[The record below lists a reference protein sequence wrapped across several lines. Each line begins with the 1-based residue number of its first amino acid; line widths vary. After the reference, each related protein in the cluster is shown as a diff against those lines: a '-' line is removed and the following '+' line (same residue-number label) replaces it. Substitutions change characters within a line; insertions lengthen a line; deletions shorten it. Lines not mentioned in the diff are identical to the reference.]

1 MPIYTE
7 KGWFNNKIKEDK
19 IELIPITPIDW
30 LREYKAERV
39 PIGAKIVEAEVN
51 NMKKKYP
58 YIDDEIAEYYAKMEG
73 VKHKQHY
80 FMYGNIE
87 RDEER
92 KLERNTES
100 IIRRGVIT
108 LDYDDKDTPSLDDFI
123 STIKEKKPNVECYIY
138 PTIKYTDAFPRWRV
152 VFETDRPLLSYEY
165 KKVAEELAN
174 TIGIKYDKSV
184 INDWQKFAGLPVT
197 TPKNAHIEPVYI
209 EGEKLK
215 TPDIKDMKPPIKSTP
230 KIVGTYASN
239 FNNNGTIPHDDA
251 IEIMKRYVE
260 VNEAELMDY
269 INSVRDIFV
278 IAKAISC
285 GEIDYDTGVECTKIL
300 ALGNTDWIYGTKN
313 KMGNLEK
320 LHLMLHRGVYKNP
333 WSFYYWFKVRTD
345 RQFNPSDTSK
355 ELKKRIHEDSE
366 QWKIEHAETKRDG
379 TVKKPN
385 LPVRVT
391 ADIVKRHCDMGRL
404 GSYDVDTRYL
414 GIYNPDTGIH
424 DSSEYYRKTLFRAA
438 ERSLTRNECKEVL
451 DLLLNEAEDREK
463 EPDYNYLIFKN
474 GIYNAIT
481 KQLEP
486 FSPNFVFE
494 STIEVNYN
502 PDAVEPVFPDGWTFS
517 KWMDVSMGGVEEK
530 KELMWQLI
538 AGTIHANKPSGHVA
552 FLYSKVGSSGK
563 STMENLLQNLV
574 GKKRSIALRLKDIEN
589 RFDNS
594 GAVGKALVIGDDNSP
609 KDYNPDSANLK
620 SMVTGDPLKIEAKGE
635 KAQTHNLSCQ
645 VVQSMNGLPN
655 FGDVTDGLIRRLRII
670 EFKKSFKGAENN
682 PHVKEKYIKDPRLLE
697 WIAKESLKY
706 LVLSG
711 EWINTEE
718 NKRYTKEI
726 IMDSDP
732 VARYVEERIPQFTS
746 TRLPSKFLYADFKA
760 VYALENGRSTKL
772 SRNIFTKQIKEYMKA
787 EGWTY
792 DKNNKKPVEAFHK
805 ADWQLYTDIVKE
817 WDIIYNYEKE
827 STVCQPMFI
836 KENDI

>member
-7 KGWFNNKIKEDK
+7 KGWFNEQIRVEKTD
-19 IELIPITPIDW
+19 LSPINWLKTYTPN
-30 LREYKAERV
+30 RV
-39 PIGAKIVEAEVN
+39 PKGATIFNGDVEN
-51 NMKKKYP
+51 IQKKYP
-58 YIDDEIAEYYAKMEG
+58 YANDEIAEYYVKMEG
-73 VKHKQHY
+73 IKSKQRY
-80 FMYGNIE
+80 FMSGYIE
-87 RDEER
+87 KDEEER
-92 KLERNTES
+92 KLKRSTDS
-100 IIRRGVIT
+100 IIRRDVIT
-108 LDYDDKDTPSLDDFI
+108 LDYDDKGTPSLDELVRI
-123 STIKEKKPNVECYIY
+123 VKNKKPHVECYIY
-138 PTIKYTDAFPRWRV
+138 PTIKYTDEFPRWRV
-152 VFETDRPLLSYEY
+152 VFEPDRPLLEYEY
-165 KKVAEELAN
+165 KQVAEELAE

-184 INDWQKFAGLPVT
+184 INDWQKFAGLPVI
-197 TPKNAHIEPVYI
+197 TPKNSHIDPVYI

-215 TPDIKDMKPPIKSTP
+215 TPDIKEMKPPIKRTE
-230 KIVGTYASN
+230 KVIGEYASK
-239 FNNNGTIPHDDA
+239 FNDNGNIPHDDA
-251 IEIMKRYVE
+251 IEIMERYVE
-260 VNEAELMDY
+260 VNEAELMGYDKP
-269 INSVRDIFV
+269 VTDMFV
-278 IAKAISC
+278 IAKAISA

-300 ALGNTDWIYGTKN
+300 ALGNTEWIHGTKD
-313 KMGNLEK
+313 KIGNLSK

-345 RQFNPSDTSK
+345 RQFKPSDTSE

-379 TVKKPN
+379 TLKKPK
-385 LPVRVT
+385 LPVRVV
-391 ADIVKRHCDMGRL
+391 ADIIKRHCSCGRL

-414 GIYNPDTGIH
+414 GIFNPDDGTH

-474 GIYNAIT
+474 GIYNATT

-574 GKKRSIALRLKDIEN
+574 GKQRSIALRLKDIEN

-718 NKRYTKEI
+718 NKRYIKEI

-732 VARYVEERIPQFTS
+732 VARYVEERIPRFTS
-746 TRLPSKFLYADFKA
+746 TRLPSGFLYEDFKA
-760 VYALENGRSTKL
+760 VYLLENNRNTKL
-772 SRNIFTKQIKEYMKA
+772 GQNTFTKQIRGYMEAK
-787 EGWTY
+787 GWTF
-792 DKNNKKPVEAFHK
+792 DSKNKKPLQEFHE
-805 ADWQLYTDIVKE
+805 ADWRLYRETVPYSSV
-817 WDIIYNYEKE
+817 IYNYEKE
-827 STVCQPMFI
+827 TTRLQGVFL
-836 KENDI
+836 KERNT

>member
-7 KGWFNNKIKEDK
+7 KGWFNNKISVEKT
-19 IELIPITPIDW
+19 ELSPIDW
-30 LREYKAERV
+30 LKTYTPNRV
-39 PIGAKIVEAEVN
+39 PKGATVLNGDVKRMQE
-51 NMKKKYP
+51 KYP
-58 YIDDEIAEYYAKMEG
+58 YTNDEIAEYYAKMEG
-73 VKHKQHY
+73 IKNNQLY
-80 FMYGNIE
+80 FMSGYIE
-87 RDEER
+87 RDEEN
-92 KLERNTES
+92 KLKRNTDS
-100 IIRRGVIT
+100 IIRRGIIT
-108 LDYDDKDTPSLDDFI
+108 LDYDDKDTPSLDEFVSI
-123 STIKEKKPNVECYIY
+123 IKEKKPNVECYIY
-138 PTIKYTDAFPRWRV
+138 PTIKYTDDFPRWRV
-152 VFETDRPLLSYEY
+152 VFEPDRPLLEYEY
-165 KKVAEELAN
+165 KIVAKELAD
-174 TIGIKYDKSV
+174 TIGIEYDKSV
-184 INDWQKFAGLPVT
+184 INDWQKFAGLPVIT
-197 TPKNAHIEPVYI
+197 LKNSHIEPVYI

-215 TPDIKDMKPPIKSTP
+215 TPDIKDIKPPIKHTE
-230 KIVGTYASN
+230 KVTGKYASK
-239 FNNNGTIPHDDA
+239 FNDNGNIPHDDA

-260 VNEAELMDY
+260 VNEAELMGYDKP
-269 INSVRDIFV
+269 VTDMLV
-278 IAKAISC
+278 IAKAISS

-300 ALGNTDWIYGTKN
+300 ALGNTDWIHGTKD
-313 KMGNLEK
+313 KIGNLSK

-379 TVKKPN
+379 TLKKPN

-391 ADIVKRHCDMGRL
+391 ADILKRHCDMGRL

-414 GIYNPDTGIH
+414 GIYNPDTGTY

-451 DLLLNEAEDREK
+451 DLLLNEVEDREK
-463 EPDYNYLIFKN
+463 ETDYNYLIFKN
-474 GIYNAIT
+474 GIYNATT

-530 KELMWQLI
+530 KKLMWQLI

-620 SMVTGDPLKIEAKGE
+620 SMVTGDPMKIEAKGE

-645 VVQSMNGLPN
+645 VVQSMNGLPS
-655 FGDVTDGLIRRLRII
+655 FGDVTDGLTRRLRII
-670 EFKKSFKGAENN
+670 EFTKSFKGAENN
-682 PHVKEKYIKDPRLLE
+682 PNVKEKYIKNQSLLE
-697 WIAKESLKY
+697 WIAKEALEHV
-706 LVLSG
+706 VLSG

-718 NKRYTKEI
+718 NKRYIKEI

-732 VARYVEERIPQFTS
+732 VARYVEERIPRFTS
-746 TRLPSKFLYADFKA
+746 TRLPTLFLYADFKA
-760 VYALENGRSTKL
+760 VYALENGRNTKL
-772 SRNIFTKQIKEYMKA
+772 SRNMFTKQIKEYMKA
-787 EGWTY
+787 DGWKY
-792 DKNNKKPVEAFHK
+792 DKNNKKPLEAFHK

-817 WDIIYNYEKE
+817 WDIIYNYDKE
-827 STVCQPMFI
+827 STVCQPMLI

>member
-7 KGWFNNKIKEDK
+7 KGWFNNKISVEKT
-19 IELIPITPIDW
+19 ELSPIDW
-30 LREYKAERV
+30 LKTYTPNRV
-39 PIGAKIVEAEVN
+39 PKGATVLNGDVKRMQE
-51 NMKKKYP
+51 KYP
-58 YIDDEIAEYYAKMEG
+58 YTNDEIAEYYAKMEG
-73 VKHKQHY
+73 IKNNQLY
-80 FMYGNIE
+80 FMSGYIE
-87 RDEER
+87 RDEEN
-92 KLERNTES
+92 KLKRNTDS
-100 IIRRGVIT
+100 IIRRGIIT
-108 LDYDDKDTPSLDDFI
+108 LDYDDKDTPSLDEFVSI
-123 STIKEKKPNVECYIY
+123 IKEKKPNVECYIY
-138 PTIKYTDAFPRWRV
+138 PTIKYTDDFPRWRV
-152 VFETDRPLLSYEY
+152 VFEPDRPLLEYEY
-165 KKVAEELAN
+165 KIVAKELAD
-174 TIGIKYDKSV
+174 TIGIEYDKSV
-184 INDWQKFAGLPVT
+184 INDWQKFAGLPVIT
-197 TPKNAHIEPVYI
+197 LKNSHIEPVYI

-215 TPDIKDMKPPIKSTP
+215 TPDIKDIKPPIKHTE
-230 KIVGTYASN
+230 KVTGEYASK
-239 FNNNGTIPHDDA
+239 FNDNGNIPHDDA
-251 IEIMKRYVE
+251 IEIMKCYVE
-260 VNEAELMDY
+260 VNEAELMGYDKP
-269 INSVRDIFV
+269 VTDMLV
-278 IAKAISC
+278 IAKAISS

-300 ALGNTDWIYGTKN
+300 ALGNTDWIHGTKD
-313 KMGNLEK
+313 KIGNLSK

-379 TVKKPN
+379 TLKKPN

-391 ADIVKRHCDMGRL
+391 ADILKRHCDMGRL

-414 GIYNPDTGIH
+414 GIYNPDTGTY

-451 DLLLNEAEDREK
+451 DLLLNEVEDREK
-463 EPDYNYLIFKN
+463 ETDYNYLIFKN
-474 GIYNAIT
+474 GIYNATT

-517 KWMDVSMGGVEEK
+517 KWLDVSMGGVEEK
-530 KELMWQLI
+530 KKLMWQLI

-620 SMVTGDPLKIEAKGE
+620 SMVTGDPMKIEAKGE

-645 VVQSMNGLPN
+645 VVQSMNGLPS
-655 FGDVTDGLIRRLRII
+655 FGDVTDGLTRRLRII
-670 EFKKSFKGAENN
+670 EFTKSFKGAENN
-682 PHVKEKYIKDPRLLE
+682 PNVKEKYIKKQSLLE
-697 WIAKESLKY
+697 WIAKEALEHV
-706 LVLSG
+706 VLSG

-718 NKRYTKEI
+718 NKRYIKEI

-732 VARYVEERIPQFTS
+732 VARYVEERIPRFTS
-746 TRLPSKFLYADFKA
+746 TRLPTLFLYADFKA
-760 VYALENGRSTKL
+760 VYALENGRNTKL
-772 SRNIFTKQIKEYMKA
+772 SRNMFTKQIKEYMKA
-787 EGWTY
+787 DGWKY
-792 DKNNKKPVEAFHK
+792 DKNNKKPLEAFHK

-817 WDIIYNYEKE
+817 WDIIYNYDKE
-827 STVCQPMFI
+827 STVCQPMLI

>member
-1 MPIYTE
+1 MPIYIE
-7 KGWFNNKIKEDK
+7 KGWFNNKISVEKT
-19 IELIPITPIDW
+19 ELSPIDW
-30 LREYKAERV
+30 LKTYTPNRV
-39 PIGAKIVEAEVN
+39 PKGATVLNGDVKRMQE
-51 NMKKKYP
+51 KYP
-58 YIDDEIAEYYAKMEG
+58 YTNDEIAEYYAKMEG
-73 VKHKQHY
+73 IKNNQLY
-80 FMYGNIE
+80 FMSGYIE
-87 RDEER
+87 RDEEN
-92 KLERNTES
+92 KLKRNTDS
-100 IIRRGVIT
+100 IIRRGIIT
-108 LDYDDKDTPSLDDFI
+108 LDYDDKDTPSLNEFVSI
-123 STIKEKKPNVECYIY
+123 IKDKKPNVECYIY
-138 PTIKYTDAFPRWRV
+138 PTIKYTDDFPRWRV
-152 VFETDRPLLSYEY
+152 VFEPDRPLLEYEY
-165 KKVAEELAN
+165 KIVAEELAN

-184 INDWQKFAGLPVT
+184 INDWQKFAGLPVIT
-197 TPKNAHIEPVYI
+197 LKNSHIEPVYI

-215 TPDIKDMKPPIKSTP
+215 TPDIKDIKPPIKQTE
-230 KIVGTYASN
+230 KVTGEYASK
-239 FNNNGTIPHDDA
+239 FNNNGNIPHDDA

-260 VNEAELMDY
+260 VNEAELMGYDKP
-269 INSVRDIFV
+269 VTDMLV
-278 IAKAISC
+278 IAKAISS

-300 ALGNTDWIYGTKN
+300 ALGNTDWIHGTKD
-313 KMGNLEK
+313 KIGNLSK

-379 TVKKPN
+379 TLKKPN

-391 ADIVKRHCDMGRL
+391 ADILKRHCDIGRL

-414 GIYNPDTGIH
+414 GIYNPDTGTY

-463 EPDYNYLIFKN
+463 ETDYNYLIFKN
-474 GIYNAIT
+474 GIYNATT

-620 SMVTGDPLKIEAKGE
+620 SMVTGDPMKIEAKGE

-645 VVQSMNGLPN
+645 VVQSMNGLPS
-655 FGDVTDGLIRRLRII
+655 FGDVTDGLTRRLRII
-670 EFKKSFKGAENN
+670 EFTKSFKGAENN
-682 PHVKEKYIKDPRLLE
+682 PNVKEKYIKNQSLLE
-697 WIAKESLKY
+697 WIAKEALEHV
-706 LVLSG
+706 VLSG

-718 NKRYTKEI
+718 NKRYIKEI

-746 TRLPSKFLYADFKA
+746 TRLPLKFLYADFKA
-760 VYALENGRSTKL
+760 VYALENGRSTRL

-827 STVCQPMFI
+827 RTVCQPMLI

>member
-7 KGWFNNKIKEDK
+7 KGWFNNKISVEKT
-19 IELIPITPIDW
+19 ELSPIDW
-30 LREYKAERV
+30 LKTYTPNRV
-39 PIGAKIVEAEVN
+39 PKGATVLNGDVKRMQE
-51 NMKKKYP
+51 KYP
-58 YIDDEIAEYYAKMEG
+58 YTNDEIAEYYAKMEG
-73 VKHKQHY
+73 IKNNQLY
-80 FMYGNIE
+80 FMSGYIE
-87 RDEER
+87 RDEEN
-92 KLERNTES
+92 KLKRNTDS
-100 IIRRGVIT
+100 IIRRGIIT
-108 LDYDDKDTPSLDDFI
+108 LDYDDKDTPSLDEFVSI
-123 STIKEKKPNVECYIY
+123 IKEKKPNVECYIY
-138 PTIKYTDAFPRWRV
+138 PTIKYTNDFPRWRV
-152 VFETDRPLLSYEY
+152 VFEPDRPLLEYEY
-165 KKVAEELAN
+165 KIVAKELAD
-174 TIGIKYDKSV
+174 TIGIEYDKSV
-184 INDWQKFAGLPVT
+184 INDWQKFAGLPVIT
-197 TPKNAHIEPVYI
+197 LKNSHIEPVYI

-215 TPDIKDMKPPIKSTP
+215 TPDIKDIKPPIKHTE
-230 KIVGTYASN
+230 KVTGEYASK
-239 FNNNGTIPHDDA
+239 FNDNGNIPHDDA

-260 VNEAELMDY
+260 VNEAELMGYDKP
-269 INSVRDIFV
+269 VTDMLV
-278 IAKAISC
+278 IAKAISS

-300 ALGNTDWIYGTKN
+300 ALGNTDWIHGK
-313 KMGNLEK
+313 KDKIGNLSK

-379 TVKKPN
+379 TLKKPN

-391 ADIVKRHCDMGRL
+391 ADILKRHCDMGRL

-414 GIYNPDTGIH
+414 GIYNPDTGTY

-451 DLLLNEAEDREK
+451 DLLLNEVEDREK
-463 EPDYNYLIFKN
+463 ETDYNYLIFKN
-474 GIYNAIT
+474 GIYNATT

-530 KELMWQLI
+530 KKLMWQLI

-620 SMVTGDPLKIEAKGE
+620 SMVTGDPMKIEAKGE

-645 VVQSMNGLPN
+645 VVQSMNGLPS
-655 FGDVTDGLIRRLRII
+655 FGDVTDGLTRRLRII
-670 EFKKSFKGAENN
+670 EFTKSFKGAENN
-682 PHVKEKYIKDPRLLE
+682 PNVKEKYIKNQSLLE
-697 WIAKESLKY
+697 WIAKEALEHV
-706 LVLSG
+706 VLSG

-718 NKRYTKEI
+718 NKRYIKEI

-746 TRLPSKFLYADFKA
+746 TRLPLKFLYADFKA
-760 VYALENGRSTKL
+760 VYALENGRSTRL
-772 SRNIFTKQIKEYMKA
+772 SRNMFTKQIKEYMKA

-792 DKNNKKPVEAFHK
+792 DKNNKKPLEAFHK

-817 WDIIYNYEKE
+817 WDIIYNYDKE
-827 STVCQPMFI
+827 STVCQPMLI

>member
-7 KGWFNNKIKEDK
+7 KGWFNNKISVEKT
-19 IELIPITPIDW
+19 ELSPIDW
-30 LREYKAERV
+30 LKTYTPNRV
-39 PIGAKIVEAEVN
+39 PKGATVLNGDVKRMQE
-51 NMKKKYP
+51 KYP
-58 YIDDEIAEYYAKMEG
+58 YTNDEIAEYYAKMEG
-73 VKHKQHY
+73 IKNNQLY
-80 FMYGNIE
+80 FMSGYIE
-87 RDEER
+87 RDEEN
-92 KLERNTES
+92 KLKRNTDS
-100 IIRRGVIT
+100 IIRRGIIT
-108 LDYDDKDTPSLDDFI
+108 LDYDDKDTPSLDEFVSI
-123 STIKEKKPNVECYIY
+123 IKEKKPNVECYIY
-138 PTIKYTDAFPRWRV
+138 PTIKYTDDFPRWRV
-152 VFETDRPLLSYEY
+152 VFEPDRPLLEYEY
-165 KKVAEELAN
+165 KIVAKELAD
-174 TIGIKYDKSV
+174 TIGIEYDKSV
-184 INDWQKFAGLPVT
+184 INDWQKFAGLPVIT
-197 TPKNAHIEPVYI
+197 LKNSHIEPVYI

-215 TPDIKDMKPPIKSTP
+215 TPDIKDIKPPIKHTE
-230 KIVGTYASN
+230 KVTGEYASK
-239 FNNNGTIPHDDA
+239 FNDNGNIPHDDA

-260 VNEAELMDY
+260 VNEAELMGYDKP
-269 INSVRDIFV
+269 VTDMLV
-278 IAKAISC
+278 IAKAISS

-300 ALGNTDWIYGTKN
+300 ALGNTDWIYGTKD
-313 KMGNLEK
+313 KIGNLSK

-379 TVKKPN
+379 TVKKPKP
-385 LPVRVT
+385 PVRVV
-391 ADIVKRHCDMGRL
+391 ADIMKRHCDMGRL
-404 GSYDVDTRYL
+404 GSYDADTRYL
-414 GIYNPDTGIH
+414 GIYNPDTGTY

-463 EPDYNYLIFKN
+463 ETDYNYLIFKN

-494 STIEVNYN
+494 STIGINYN

-517 KWMDVSMGGVEEK
+517 EWMDVSMGGVEEK

-538 AGTIHANKPSGHVA
+538 ASTIHANKPSGHVA

-563 STMENLLQNLV
+563 STTQNLLQNLV
-574 GKKRSIALRLKDIEN
+574 SKERSVALRLKDIEN

-594 GAVGKALVIGDDNSP
+594 RAVGKALVIGDDNSP

-620 SMVTGDPLKIEAKGE
+620 TMATGDPLKIEAKGE
-635 KAQTHNLSCQ
+635 NAQTHNLSCQ
-645 VVQSMNGLPN
+645 VVQSMNGLPS
-655 FGDVTDGLIRRLRII
+655 FGDVTDGLTRRLRII
-670 EFKKSFKGAENN
+670 EFTKSFKGAENN
-682 PHVKEKYIKDPRLLE
+682 PNVKEKYIKDQSLLE
-697 WIAKESLKY
+697 WIAKEALKH

-711 EWINTEE
+711 EWIETEE
-718 NKRYTKEI
+718 HKRYIKEI

-746 TRLPSKFLYADFKA
+746 TRLPLKFLYADFKA
-760 VYALENGRSTKL
+760 VYALENGRSTRL
-772 SRNIFTKQIKEYMKA
+772 SRNMFTKQIKEYMKA
-787 EGWTY
+787 DGWKY
-792 DKNNKKPVEAFHK
+792 DKNNKKPLEAFHK

-817 WDIIYNYEKE
+817 WDIIYNYDKE
-827 STVCQPMFI
+827 STVCQPMLI

>member
-7 KGWFNNKIKEDK
+7 KGWFNHKISVEKT
-19 IELIPITPIDW
+19 ELSPIDW
-30 LREYKAERV
+30 LKTYTPNRV
-39 PIGAKIVEAEVN
+39 PKGATVLNGDVKRMQE
-51 NMKKKYP
+51 KYP
-58 YIDDEIAEYYAKMEG
+58 YTNDEIAEYYAKMEG
-73 VKHKQHY
+73 IKNNQLY
-80 FMYGNIE
+80 FMSGYIE
-87 RDEER
+87 RDEEN
-92 KLERNTES
+92 KLKRNTDS
-100 IIRRGVIT
+100 IIRRGIIT
-108 LDYDDKDTPSLDDFI
+108 LDYDDKDTPSLDEFVSI
-123 STIKEKKPNVECYIY
+123 IKEKKPNVECYIY
-138 PTIKYTDAFPRWRV
+138 PTIKYTDDFPRWRV
-152 VFETDRPLLSYEY
+152 VFEPDRPLLEYEY
-165 KKVAEELAN
+165 KIVAKELAD
-174 TIGIKYDKSV
+174 TIGIEYDKSV
-184 INDWQKFAGLPVT
+184 INDWQKFAGLPVIT
-197 TPKNAHIEPVYI
+197 LKNSHIEPVYI

-215 TPDIKDMKPPIKSTP
+215 TPDIKDIKPPIKHTE
-230 KIVGTYASN
+230 KVTGEYASK
-239 FNNNGTIPHDDA
+239 FNDNGNIPHDDA

-260 VNEAELMDY
+260 VNEAELMGYDKP
-269 INSVRDIFV
+269 VTDMLV
-278 IAKAISC
+278 IAKAISS

-300 ALGNTDWIYGTKN
+300 ALGNTDWIHGTKD
-313 KMGNLEK
+313 KIGNLSK

-379 TVKKPN
+379 TLKKPN

-391 ADIVKRHCDMGRL
+391 ADILKRHCDMGRL

-414 GIYNPDTGIH
+414 GIYNPDTGTY

-451 DLLLNEAEDREK
+451 DLLLNEVEDREK
-463 EPDYNYLIFKN
+463 ETDYNYLIFKN
-474 GIYNAIT
+474 GIYNATT

-530 KELMWQLI
+530 KKLMWQLI

-620 SMVTGDPLKIEAKGE
+620 SMVTGDPMKIEAKGE

-645 VVQSMNGLPN
+645 VVQSMNGLPS
-655 FGDVTDGLIRRLRII
+655 FGDVTDGLTRRLRII
-670 EFKKSFKGAENN
+670 EFTKSFKGAENN
-682 PHVKEKYIKDPRLLE
+682 PNVKEKYIKNQSLLE
-697 WIAKESLKY
+697 WIAKEALEHV
-706 LVLSG
+706 VLSG

-718 NKRYTKEI
+718 NKRYIKEI

-746 TRLPSKFLYADFKA
+746 TRLPLKFLYADFKA
-760 VYALENGRSTKL
+760 VYALENGRSTRL
-772 SRNIFTKQIKEYMKA
+772 SRNMFTKQIKEYMKA

-792 DKNNKKPVEAFHK
+792 DKNNKKPLEAFHK

-817 WDIIYNYEKE
+817 WDIIYKYDKE
-827 STVCQPMFI
+827 STVCQPMLI

>member
-7 KGWFNNKIKEDK
+7 KGWFNNKISVEKT
-19 IELIPITPIDW
+19 ELSPIDW
-30 LREYKAERV
+30 LKTYTPNRV
-39 PIGAKIVEAEVN
+39 PKGATVLNGDVKRMQE
-51 NMKKKYP
+51 KYP
-58 YIDDEIAEYYAKMEG
+58 YTNDEIAEYYAKMEG
-73 VKHKQHY
+73 IKNNQLY
-80 FMYGNIE
+80 FMSGYIE
-87 RDEER
+87 RDEEN
-92 KLERNTES
+92 KLKRNTDS
-100 IIRRGVIT
+100 IIRRGIIT
-108 LDYDDKDTPSLDDFI
+108 LDYDDKDTPSLDEFVSI
-123 STIKEKKPNVECYIY
+123 IKEKKPNVECYIY
-138 PTIKYTDAFPRWRV
+138 PTIKYTDDFPRWRV
-152 VFETDRPLLSYEY
+152 VFEPDRPLLEYEY
-165 KKVAEELAN
+165 KIVAKELAD
-174 TIGIKYDKSV
+174 TIGIEYDKSV
-184 INDWQKFAGLPVT
+184 INDWQKFAGLPVIT
-197 TPKNAHIEPVYI
+197 LKNSHIEPVYI

-215 TPDIKDMKPPIKSTP
+215 TPDIKDIKPPIKHTE
-230 KIVGTYASN
+230 KVTGEYASK
-239 FNNNGTIPHDDA
+239 FNDNGNIPHDDA

-260 VNEAELMDY
+260 VNEAELMGYDKP
-269 INSVRDIFV
+269 VTDMLV
-278 IAKAISC
+278 IAKAISS

-300 ALGNTDWIYGTKN
+300 ALGNTDWIYGTKD
-313 KMGNLEK
+313 KIGNLSK

-379 TVKKPN
+379 TVKKPKP
-385 LPVRVT
+385 PVRVV
-391 ADIVKRHCDMGRL
+391 ADIMKRHCDMGRL
-404 GSYDVDTRYL
+404 GSYDADTRYL
-414 GIYNPDTGIH
+414 GIYNPDTGTY

-451 DLLLNEAEDREK
+451 DLLLNEAQDREK
-463 EPDYNYLIFKN
+463 ETDYNYLIFKN

-494 STIEVNYN
+494 STIGINYN

-517 KWMDVSMGGVEEK
+517 EWMDVSMGGVEEK

-538 AGTIHANKPSGHVA
+538 ASTIHANKPSGHVA

-563 STMENLLQNLV
+563 STTQNLLQNLV
-574 GKKRSIALRLKDIEN
+574 SKERSVALRLKDIEN

-594 GAVGKALVIGDDNSP
+594 RAVGKALVIGDDNSP

-620 SMVTGDPLKIEAKGE
+620 TMATGDPLKIEAKGE
-635 KAQTHNLSCQ
+635 NAQTHNLSCQ
-645 VVQSMNGLPN
+645 VVQSMNGLPS
-655 FGDVTDGLIRRLRII
+655 FGDVTDGLTRRLRII
-670 EFKKSFKGAENN
+670 EFTKSFKGAENN
-682 PHVKEKYIKDPRLLE
+682 PNVKEKYIKDQSLLE
-697 WIAKESLKY
+697 WIAKEALKH

-711 EWINTEE
+711 EWIETEE
-718 NKRYTKEI
+718 HKRYIKEI

-746 TRLPSKFLYADFKA
+746 TRLPLKFLYADFKA
-760 VYALENGRSTKL
+760 VYALENGRSTRL
-772 SRNIFTKQIKEYMKA
+772 SRNMFTKQIKEYMKA
-787 EGWTY
+787 DGWKY
-792 DKNNKKPVEAFHK
+792 DKNNKKPLEAFHK

-817 WDIIYNYEKE
+817 WDIIYNYDKE
-827 STVCQPMFI
+827 STVCQPMLI

>member
-197 TPKNAHIEPVYI
+197 TPKNAHIEPVYM

-260 VNEAELMDY
+260 VYEAELMDY

-278 IAKAISC
+278 IAKAISS

-300 ALGNTDWIYGTKN
+300 ALGNTEWIYGTKN

-385 LPVRVT
+385 LPVQVT
-391 ADIVKRHCDMGRL
+391 ADILKRYCDMGRL
-404 GSYDVDTRYL
+404 GSYDADTRYL
-414 GIYNPDTGIH
+414 GIYNPDTGTY

-451 DLLLNEAEDREK
+451 DLLLNEVENK
-463 EPDYNYLIFKN
+463 ERTLDYNYIIFKN
-474 GIYNAIT
+474 GIYNVTT

-494 STIEVNYN
+494 STIGVNYN

-517 KWMDVSMGGVEEK
+517 KWMDDSMGGVEEK

-563 STMENLLQNLV
+563 STMQNLLQNLV
-574 GKKRSIALRLKDIEN
+574 SKERSVALRLKDIEN

-594 GAVGKALVIGDDNSP
+594 RAVGKALVIGDDNSP

-620 SMVTGDPLKIEAKGE
+620 TMATGDPLKIEAKGE
-635 KAQTHNLSCQ
+635 NAQTHNLSCQ
-645 VVQSMNGLPN
+645 VVQSMNGLPS
-655 FGDVTDGLIRRLRII
+655 FGDVTDGLTRRLRII
-670 EFKKSFKGAENN
+670 EFTKSFKGAENN
-682 PHVKEKYIKDPRLLE
+682 PNVKEKYIKDPRLLE
-697 WIAKESLKY
+697 WIAKEALEH

-718 NKRYTKEI
+718 NKRYIKEI

-746 TRLPSKFLYADFKA
+746 TRLPLKFLYADFKA
-760 VYALENGRSTKL
+760 VYALENGRSTRL
-772 SRNIFTKQIKEYMKA
+772 SRNIFTKQIKKYMKA

-827 STVCQPMFI
+827 RTVCQPMLI

>member
-278 IAKAISC
+278 IAKAISS

>member
-1 MPIYTE
+1 MPIYIE
-7 KGWFNNKIKEDK
+7 KGWFNNKISVEKT
-19 IELIPITPIDW
+19 ELSPIDW
-30 LREYKAERV
+30 LKNYTPNRV
-39 PIGAKIVEAEVN
+39 PKGAIILDGDIKR
-51 NMKKKYP
+51 MKEKYP
-58 YIDDEIAEYYAKMEG
+58 YANDEIAEYYAKMEG
-73 VKHKQHY
+73 IKNNQYY
-80 FMYGNIE
+80 FMTGYIE
-87 RDEER
+87 KDEEH
-92 KLERNTES
+92 KLRRNTDS

-108 LDYDDKDTPSLDDFI
+108 LDYDDKDTPSLDEFVSI
-123 STIKEKKPNVECYIY
+123 IKAKKPNVECYIY
-138 PTIKYTDAFPRWRV
+138 PTIKYTDKFPRWRV
-152 VFETDRPLLSYEY
+152 VFETDRPLLKYEY
-165 KKVAEELAN
+165 KEVATDLAE

-184 INDWQKFAGLPVT
+184 INDWQKFAGLPVV
-197 TPKNAHIEPVYI
+197 TPENSHIDAVYI

-215 TPDIKDMKPPIKSTP
+215 TPDIKDMKPPIKQTE
-230 KIVGTYASN
+230 KITGEYASK
-239 FNNNGTIPHDDA
+239 FNGNGNIPHDDA
-251 IEIMKRYVE
+251 IEIIKRYVE

-269 INSVRDIFV
+269 DKSVTDMFV
-278 IAKAISC
+278 IAKAIST
-285 GEIDYDTGVECTKIL
+285 GEIEYDTGKECVEIL
-300 ALGNTDWIYGTKN
+300 ALGNTDWIHGTKD
-313 KMGNLEK
+313 KIGNLSK

-333 WSFYYWFKVRTD
+333 WSFYYWFKVRTE
-345 RQFNPSDTSK
+345 RQFKPSDTS
-355 ELKKRIHEDSE
+355 EEIRKRIREDSE

-379 TVKKPN
+379 TLKKPRPP
-385 LPVRVT
+385 LRVV
-391 ADIVKRHCDMGRL
+391 ADITKRHCDMGRL
-404 GSYDVDTRYL
+404 GSYDADTRYL
-414 GIYNPDTGIH
+414 GIYNPDTGIY
-424 DSSEYYRKTLFRAA
+424 DSSDYYRKTLFRAG
-438 ERSLTRNECKEVL
+438 ERSLTRNECKEIL
-451 DLLLNEAEDREK
+451 DMLLNEAENK
-463 EPDYNYLIFKN
+463 ERTQEYNYIIFKN
-474 GIYNAIT
+474 GIYNVDT

-620 SMVTGDPLKIEAKGE
+620 TMATGDPLKIEAKGE

-645 VVQSMNGLPN
+645 VVQSMNGLPS
-655 FGDVTDGLIRRLRII
+655 FGDVTDGLTRRLRII
-670 EFKKSFKGAENN
+670 EFTKSFKGAENN
-682 PHVKEKYIKDPRLLE
+682 PNVKEKYIKEQSLLE
-697 WIAKESLKY
+697 WIAKEALEHV
-706 LVLSG
+706 VLSG

-718 NKRYTKEI
+718 NKRYIKEI

-746 TRLPSKFLYADFKA
+746 TRLPLKFLYADFKA
-760 VYALENGRSTKL
+760 VYALENGRSTRL

-787 EGWTY
+787 KGWEY

-827 STVCQPMFI
+827 RTVCQPMLI

>member
-7 KGWFNNKIKEDK
+7 KGWFNNKISVEKT
-19 IELIPITPIDW
+19 ELSPIDW
-30 LREYKAERV
+30 LKTYTPNRV
-39 PIGAKIVEAEVN
+39 PKGATVLNGDVKRMQE
-51 NMKKKYP
+51 KYP
-58 YIDDEIAEYYAKMEG
+58 YTNDEIAEYYAKMEG
-73 VKHKQHY
+73 IKNNQLY
-80 FMYGNIE
+80 FMSGYIE
-87 RDEER
+87 RDEEN
-92 KLERNTES
+92 KLKRNTDS
-100 IIRRGVIT
+100 IIRRGIIT
-108 LDYDDKDTPSLDDFI
+108 LDYDDKDTPSLDEFVSI
-123 STIKEKKPNVECYIY
+123 IKEKKPNVECYIY
-138 PTIKYTDAFPRWRV
+138 PTIKYTDDFPRWRV
-152 VFETDRPLLSYEY
+152 VFEPDRPLLEYEY
-165 KKVAEELAN
+165 KIVAKELAD
-174 TIGIKYDKSV
+174 TIGIEYDKSV
-184 INDWQKFAGLPVT
+184 INDWQKFAGLPVIT
-197 TPKNAHIEPVYI
+197 LKNSHIEPVYI

-215 TPDIKDMKPPIKSTP
+215 TPDIKDIKPPIKHTE
-230 KIVGTYASN
+230 KVTGEYASK
-239 FNNNGTIPHDDA
+239 FNDNGNIPHDDA

-260 VNEAELMDY
+260 VNEAELMGYDKP
-269 INSVRDIFV
+269 VTDMLV
-278 IAKAISC
+278 IAKAISS

-300 ALGNTDWIYGTKN
+300 ALGNTDWIHGTKD
-313 KMGNLEK
+313 KIGNLSK

-379 TVKKPN
+379 TLKKPN

-391 ADIVKRHCDMGRL
+391 ADILKRHCDMGRL

-414 GIYNPDTGIH
+414 GIYNPDTGTY

-451 DLLLNEAEDREK
+451 DLLLNEVEDREK
-463 EPDYNYLIFKN
+463 ETDYNYLIFKN
-474 GIYNAIT
+474 GIYNATT

-530 KELMWQLI
+530 KKLMWQLI

-620 SMVTGDPLKIEAKGE
+620 SMVTGDPMKIEAKGE

-645 VVQSMNGLPN
+645 VVQSMNGLPS
-655 FGDVTDGLIRRLRII
+655 FGDVTDGLTRRLRII
-670 EFKKSFKGAENN
+670 EFTKSFKGAENN
-682 PHVKEKYIKDPRLLE
+682 PNVKEKYIKKQSLLE
-697 WIAKESLKY
+697 WIAKEALEHV
-706 LVLSG
+706 VLSG

-718 NKRYTKEI
+718 NKRYIKEI

-732 VARYVEERIPQFTS
+732 VARYVEERIPRFTS
-746 TRLPSKFLYADFKA
+746 TRLPTLFLYADFKA
-760 VYALENGRSTKL
+760 VYALENGRNTKL
-772 SRNIFTKQIKEYMKA
+772 SRNMFTKQIKEYMKA
-787 EGWTY
+787 DGWKY
-792 DKNNKKPVEAFHK
+792 DKNNKKPLEAFHK

-817 WDIIYNYEKE
+817 WDIIYNYDKE
-827 STVCQPMFI
+827 STVYQPMLI

>member
-7 KGWFNNKIKEDK
+7 KGWFNNKISVEKT
-19 IELIPITPIDW
+19 ELSPIDW
-30 LREYKAERV
+30 LKTYTPNRV
-39 PIGAKIVEAEVN
+39 PKGATVLNGDVKRMQE
-51 NMKKKYP
+51 KYP
-58 YIDDEIAEYYAKMEG
+58 YTNDEIAEYYAKMEG
-73 VKHKQHY
+73 IKNNQLY
-80 FMYGNIE
+80 FMSGYIE
-87 RDEER
+87 RDEEN
-92 KLERNTES
+92 KLKRNTDS
-100 IIRRGVIT
+100 IIRRGIIT
-108 LDYDDKDTPSLDDFI
+108 LDYDDKDTPSLDEFVSI
-123 STIKEKKPNVECYIY
+123 IKEKKPNVECYIY
-138 PTIKYTDAFPRWRV
+138 PTIKYTDDFPRWRV
-152 VFETDRPLLSYEY
+152 VFEPDRPLLEYEY
-165 KKVAEELAN
+165 KIVAKELAD
-174 TIGIKYDKSV
+174 TIGIEYDKSV
-184 INDWQKFAGLPVT
+184 INDWQKFAGLPVIT
-197 TPKNAHIEPVYI
+197 LKNSHIEPVYI

-215 TPDIKDMKPPIKSTP
+215 TPDIKDIKPPIKHTE
-230 KIVGTYASN
+230 KVTGEYASK
-239 FNNNGTIPHDDA
+239 FNDNGNIPHDDA

-260 VNEAELMDY
+260 VNEAELMGYDKP
-269 INSVRDIFV
+269 VTDMLV
-278 IAKAISC
+278 IAKAISS

-300 ALGNTDWIYGTKN
+300 ALGNTDWIHGTKD
-313 KMGNLEK
+313 KIGNLSK

-379 TVKKPN
+379 TLKKPN

-391 ADIVKRHCDMGRL
+391 ADILKRHCDMGRL

-414 GIYNPDTGIH
+414 GIYNPDTGTY

-451 DLLLNEAEDREK
+451 DLLLNEVEDREK
-463 EPDYNYLIFKN
+463 ETDYNYLIFKN
-474 GIYNAIT
+474 GIYNATT

-530 KELMWQLI
+530 KKLMWQLI

-620 SMVTGDPLKIEAKGE
+620 SMVTGDPMKIEAKGE

-645 VVQSMNGLPN
+645 VVQSMNGLPS
-655 FGDVTDGLIRRLRII
+655 FGDVTDGLTRRLRII
-670 EFKKSFKGAENN
+670 EFTKSFKGAENN
-682 PHVKEKYIKDPRLLE
+682 PNVKEKYIKNQSLLE
-697 WIAKESLKY
+697 WIAKEALEHV
-706 LVLSG
+706 VLSG

-718 NKRYTKEI
+718 NKRYIKEI

-732 VARYVEERIPQFTS
+732 VARYVEERIPRFTS
-746 TRLPSKFLYADFKA
+746 TRLPTLFLYADFKA
-760 VYALENGRSTKL
+760 VYALENGRNTKL
-772 SRNIFTKQIKEYMKA
+772 SRNMFTKQIKEYMKA
-787 EGWTY
+787 DGWKY
-792 DKNNKKPVEAFHK
+792 DKNNKKPLEAFHK

-817 WDIIYNYEKE
+817 WDIIYNYDKE
-827 STVCQPMFI
+827 STVCQPMLI

>member
-7 KGWFNNKIKEDK
+7 KGWFNNKISVEKTEFS
-19 IELIPITPIDW
+19 PIDW
-30 LREYKAERV
+30 LKTYTPNRV
-39 PIGAKIVEAEVN
+39 PIGAKLLNGDIER
-51 NMKKKYP
+51 MKEKYP
-58 YIDDEIAEYYAKMEG
+58 YTNDEIAEYYAKMEG
-73 VKHKQHY
+73 IKNNQLY
-80 FMYGNIE
+80 FMSGYIE
-87 RDEER
+87 RDEEN
-92 KLERNTES
+92 KLKRNTDS
-100 IIRRGVIT
+100 IIRRNVIT
-108 LDYDDKDTPSLDDFI
+108 LDYDDKDTPSLDEFVRI
-123 STIKEKKPNVECYIY
+123 IKEKKPNVECYIY
-138 PTIKYTDAFPRWRV
+138 PTIKYTNEFPRWRV
-152 VFETDRPLLSYEY
+152 VFEPDRPLLEYEY
-165 KKVAEELAN
+165 KQVAKELAD
-174 TIGIKYDKSV
+174 TIGIEYDKSV
-184 INDWQKFAGLPVT
+184 INDWQKFAGLPVI
-197 TPKNAHIEPVYI
+197 TPKNSHIEPVYI

-215 TPDIKDMKPPIKSTP
+215 TPDIKDIKPPIKQTE
-230 KIVGTYASN
+230 KVTGEYASK
-239 FNNNGTIPHDDA
+239 FNNNGNIPHDDA
-251 IEIMKRYVE
+251 IEIMKRYVA
-260 VNEAELMDY
+260 VNEAELMGYDTP
-269 INSVRDIFV
+269 VTDMFV
-278 IAKAISC
+278 IAKAISS
-285 GEIDYDTGVECTKIL
+285 GEIDYDTGKECVEIL
-300 ALGNTDWIYGTKN
+300 ALGNTEWIHGTKD
-313 KMGNLEK
+313 KIGNLSK

-345 RQFNPSDTSK
+345 RQLKKSDTSK

-385 LPVRVT
+385 LPVRVV
-391 ADIVKRHCDMGRL
+391 ADILKRHCDMGRL

-463 EPDYNYLIFKN
+463 ETDYNYLIFKN
-474 GIYNAIT
+474 GIYNATT

-620 SMVTGDPLKIEAKGE
+620 SMVTGDPMKIEAKGE

-645 VVQSMNGLPN
+645 VVQSMNGLPS
-655 FGDVTDGLIRRLRII
+655 FGDVTDGLTRRLRII
-670 EFKKSFKGAENN
+670 EFTKSFKGAENN
-682 PHVKEKYIKDPRLLE
+682 PNVKEKYIKNQSLLE
-697 WIAKESLKY
+697 WIAKEALEHV
-706 LVLSG
+706 VLSG

-718 NKRYTKEI
+718 NKRYIKEI

-732 VARYVEERIPQFTS
+732 VARYVEERIPRFTS
-746 TRLPSKFLYADFKA
+746 TRLPTLFLYADFKA

>member
-7 KGWFNNKIKEDK
+7 KGWFNNKISVEKT
-19 IELIPITPIDW
+19 ELSPIDW
-30 LREYKAERV
+30 LKTYTPTRV
-39 PIGAKIVEAEVN
+39 PKGAIILDGDIKR
-51 NMKKKYP
+51 MKEKYP
-58 YIDDEIAEYYAKMEG
+58 YANDEIAEYYAKMEG
-73 VKHKQHY
+73 IKNNQLY
-80 FMYGNIE
+80 FMSGYIE
-87 RDEER
+87 RDEEN
-92 KLERNTES
+92 KLKRNTDS
-100 IIRRGVIT
+100 IIRRDVIT
-108 LDYDDKDTPSLDDFI
+108 LDYDDKDTPSLDEFVRI
-123 STIKEKKPNVECYIY
+123 IKEKKPNVECYIY
-138 PTIKYTDAFPRWRV
+138 PTIKYTDDFPRWRV
-152 VFETDRPLLSYEY
+152 VFEPDRPLLEYEY
-165 KKVAEELAN
+165 KIVAKKLAD
-174 TIGIKYDKSV
+174 TIGIEYDKSV
-184 INDWQKFAGLPVT
+184 INDWQKFAGLPVI
-197 TPKNAHIEPVYI
+197 TPKNSHIEPVYI

-215 TPDIKDMKPPIKSTP
+215 TPDIKDIKPPIKQTE
-230 KIVGTYASN
+230 KVTGEYASK
-239 FNNNGTIPHDDA
+239 FNNNGNIPHDDA

-260 VNEAELMDY
+260 VNEAELMSYDKP
-269 INSVRDIFV
+269 VTDMLV
-278 IAKAISC
+278 IAKAISS

-300 ALGNTDWIYGTKN
+300 ALGNTDWIHGTKD
-313 KMGNLEK
+313 KIGNLSK

-379 TVKKPN
+379 TLKKPN

-391 ADIVKRHCDMGRL
+391 ADILKRHCDMGRL

-414 GIYNPDTGIH
+414 GIYNPDTGTY

-463 EPDYNYLIFKN
+463 ETDYNYLIFKN
-474 GIYNAIT
+474 GIYNATT

-620 SMVTGDPLKIEAKGE
+620 SMVTGDPMKIEAKGE

-645 VVQSMNGLPN
+645 VVQSMNGLAS
-655 FGDVTDGLIRRLRII
+655 FGDVTDGLTRRLRII
-670 EFKKSFKGAENN
+670 EFTKSFKGAENN
-682 PHVKEKYIKDPRLLE
+682 PNVKEKYITNQSLLE
-697 WIAKESLKY
+697 WIAKEALEHV
-706 LVLSG
+706 VLSG

-718 NKRYTKEI
+718 NKRYIKEI

-732 VARYVEERIPQFTS
+732 VARYFEERIPQFTS
-746 TRLPSKFLYADFKA
+746 TRLPLKFLYADFKA
-760 VYALENGRSTKL
+760 VYALENGRSTRL

-817 WDIIYNYEKE
+817 WDIIYIYDKE
-827 STVCQPMFI
+827 STICQPMLI

>member
-7 KGWFNNKIKEDK
+7 KGWFNNKISVEKT
-19 IELIPITPIDW
+19 ELSPIDW
-30 LREYKAERV
+30 LKTYTPNRV
-39 PIGAKIVEAEVN
+39 PKGATVLNGDVKRMQE
-51 NMKKKYP
+51 KYP
-58 YIDDEIAEYYAKMEG
+58 YTNDEIAEYYAKMEG
-73 VKHKQHY
+73 IKNNQLY
-80 FMYGNIE
+80 FMSGYIE
-87 RDEER
+87 RDEEN
-92 KLERNTES
+92 KLKRNTDS
-100 IIRRGVIT
+100 IIRRGIIT
-108 LDYDDKDTPSLDDFI
+108 LDYDDKDTPSLDEFVSI
-123 STIKEKKPNVECYIY
+123 IKEKKPNVECYIY
-138 PTIKYTDAFPRWRV
+138 PTIKYTDDFPRWRV
-152 VFETDRPLLSYEY
+152 VFEPDRPLLEYEY
-165 KKVAEELAN
+165 KIVAKELAD
-174 TIGIKYDKSV
+174 TIGIEYDKSV
-184 INDWQKFAGLPVT
+184 INDWQKFAGLPVIT
-197 TPKNAHIEPVYI
+197 LKNSHIEPVYI

-215 TPDIKDMKPPIKSTP
+215 TPDIKDIKPPIKHTE
-230 KIVGTYASN
+230 KVTGEYASK
-239 FNNNGTIPHDDA
+239 FNDNGNIPHDDA

-260 VNEAELMDY
+260 VNEAELMGYDKP
-269 INSVRDIFV
+269 VTDMLV
-278 IAKAISC
+278 IAKAISS

-300 ALGNTDWIYGTKN
+300 ALGNTDWIHGTKD
-313 KMGNLEK
+313 KIGNLSK

-379 TVKKPN
+379 TLKKPN

-391 ADIVKRHCDMGRL
+391 ADILKRHCDMGRL

-414 GIYNPDTGIH
+414 GIYNPDTGTY

-451 DLLLNEAEDREK
+451 DLLLNEVEDREK
-463 EPDYNYLIFKN
+463 ETDYNYLIFKN
-474 GIYNAIT
+474 GIYNATT

-530 KELMWQLI
+530 KKLMWQLI

-620 SMVTGDPLKIEAKGE
+620 SMVTGDPMKIEAKGE

-645 VVQSMNGLPN
+645 VVQSMNGLPS
-655 FGDVTDGLIRRLRII
+655 FGDVTDGLTRRLRII
-670 EFKKSFKGAENN
+670 EFTKSFKGAENN
-682 PHVKEKYIKDPRLLE
+682 PNVKEKYIKNQSLLE
-697 WIAKESLKY
+697 WIAKEALEHV
-706 LVLSG
+706 VLSG

-718 NKRYTKEI
+718 NKRYIKEI

-732 VARYVEERIPQFTS
+732 VARYVEERIPRFTS
-746 TRLPSKFLYADFKA
+746 TRLPTLFLYADFKA
-760 VYALENGRSTKL
+760 VYALENGRNTKL
-772 SRNIFTKQIKEYMKA
+772 SRNMFTKQIKEYMKA
-787 EGWTY
+787 DGWKY
-792 DKNNKKPVEAFHK
+792 DKNNKKPLEAFHK

-817 WDIIYNYEKE
+817 WDIIYNYDKE
-827 STVCQPMFI
+827 STVYQPMLI